1 MSDMTFTVKDLIVAA
16 SVLGPVIAGAL
27 RIFGKMRQQDVKLCT
42 MIDGLSNQ
50 VGVLTTRTDDL
61 DAKLITESRDI
72 RNRVTEGHNRLNPIE
87 SRMGQLEGWVEAQK
101 K

>member
-1 MSDMTFTVKDLIVAA
+1 MTDMTFTVKDLIVAA
-16 SVLGPVIAGAL
+16 GVLGPVIAGAL

-42 MIDGLSNQ
+42 MIDALSNQ
-50 VGVLTTRTDDL
+50 VGVLTARTDDL

-87 SRMGQLEGWVEAQK
+87 SRMGQLEGWIEAQK